1 MDQLT
6 PSSRI
11 DWQGKSGGIV
21 TGIVVNVVAVSVLAF
36 VFMGNPTGDIR
47 WLGLVPASNLL
58 VIVAQLLR
66 GQRRFAW
73 GVVLSI
79 PLLLGLVLLGYV
91 LVALVVAVQLLT
103 GGKIGG

>member
-1 MDQLT
+1 M
-6 PSSRI
+6 
-11 DWQGKSGGIV
+11 
-21 TGIVVNVVAVSVLAF
+21 TGIVVNVFAVSVLAF
-36 VFMGNPTGDIR
+36 LFTDKPVGSIW
-47 WLGLVPASNLL
+47 WLGLVPVSNLL
-58 VIVAQLLR
+58 VIVVQLLR

-91 LVALVVAVQLLT
+91 LVAVYAAFALLT